1 MKRTLLVA
9 LVALGLAA
17 TARPVKANFMFDYS
31 VCRHF
36 CFVHTQKNRCFN
48 YSSCATPLP
57 CTPGCGYPGPAL
69 WDGLHA
75 YAPPPPYGYVP
86 RPAPVAAVPSAVPAP
101 AFKAP
106 PPSPAPK
113 SATGVQQASYF
124 YYGQTDNA
132 GYGSNVGYNYGT
144 GYGYSYY
151 GYGAS
156 YAQAPNY
163 WY

>member
-1 MKRTLLVA
+1 MKRILFVG

-17 TARPVKANFMFDYS
+17 TARPAKANFVIDYS

-57 CTPGCGYPGPAL
+57 CTPGCGYCGPAP
-69 WDGLHA
+69 WDGLAA
-75 YAPPPPYGYVP
+75 YGPPPHGLAY
-86 RPAPVAAVPSAVPAP
+86 PAPVAAVPAAVPVP

-106 PPSPAPK
+106 PPSLAPK

-124 YYGQTDNA
+124 YYGQTNNA
-132 GYGSNVGYNYGT
+132 GYGSNAGYNYGT